1 MNMQSNALRGEY
13 MQSIVD
19 KTMNEIHD
27 DLLTVFGPGAADAFI
42 VKDGKPYYTR
52 DGLEVLESLT
62 FDNRLSETI
71 RTIIYQASRRQGDI
85 AGDGTTTLIMF
96 YTNLYRLFRKYAYCM
111 NLTATELRQVWNN
124 VVALIN
130 KELSKNSVEMT
141 DEYLK
146 GMLFTC
152 TQDADLSAKIYHT
165 LKEPILNGAYIIPT
179 KSNIESDFEVET
191 YQQPLI
197 KATRQWALKPIR
209 PVEMN
214 TIIFHCNGMLDIAH
228 SEILYGLGCL
238 NVQDKEGGKK
248 DLTIVILC
256 NGITE
261 ATRRSTKEL
270 ISLIKTKNIDT
281 TIMNNVAIYTLDNYR
296 TMDGNMI
303 EDLSTILTD
312 EEGIGGLVNSLTF
325 ESLLYQSLYVAT
337 FENFEP
343 IEDLAT
349 FDCDLRFIDKIHMMV
364 LRSYRADF
372 DDAEGIRLYKQ
383 LGPVAQ
389 ARYDSLREAIKTEK
403 STVAKYQYQK
413 RLKTVYGQFI
423 EVQVGSKLLKE
434 SQRKYELVLDAI
446 VSSAEAVRYGVL
458 SENSIL
464 KTIKVLVNYIN
475 DVDMTTPEFK
485 VFYMLTIALGKTA
498 YDLIKNVYPSIDKD
512 ICGFSELM
520 TMEGRFFN
528 HTIDGYDYKDS
539 DMIGCIYNMIG
550 YIMASDISL
559 FNLYSKSFLQA
570 LPLNPIMET
579 KSVTFSDPDAKTR
592 YDITAKTRYDTAKE
606 VYEKNMIRKVEVD
619 DQEISINTSI
629 VEPVSIMT
637 NIMENSFTPIELALS
652 KTFHVADFMGNYL

>member
-13 MQSIVD
+13 MQTIVD
-19 KTMNEIHD
+19 KTVNEIHD

-96 YTNLYRLFRKYAYCM
+96 YTNLYHLFRKYAYCM
-111 NLTATELRQVWNN
+111 NLTATELRRVWND
-124 VVALIN
+124 VVTVIN

-197 KATRQWALKPIR
+197 KATRQWALKPIK
-209 PVEMN
+209 PIEMN

-281 TIMNNVAIYTLDNYR
+281 SIMNNVAIYTLDNYR

-349 FDCDLRFIDKIHMMV
+349 FDCDLRFIDKIHLMV

-372 DDAEGIRLYKQ
+372 DDAEGIRLYKP

-389 ARYDSLREAIKTEK
+389 ARYDKLREAIKTEK

-413 RLKTVYGQFI
+413 RLKNVYGQFI

-464 KTIKVLVNYIN
+464 KTIKVLVEYMNTM
-475 DVDMTTPEFK
+475 DTTTPEFK
-485 VFYMLTIALGKTA
+485 VCYMLTIALGKTA
-498 YDLIKNVYPSIDKD
+498 YELVKNVHPSIDKD
-512 ICGFSELM
+512 ICGFGELM
-520 TMEGRFFN
+520 VMEGKFFN
-528 HTIDGYDYKDS
+528 YTIDRYDHKDS
-539 DMIGCIYNMIG
+539 DMIGSIHNMVG

-559 FNLYSKSFLQA
+559 FNLYSESFLQA

-579 KSVTFSDPDAKTR
+579 KSVTFSDPDAK
-592 YDITAKTRYDTAKE
+592 ARYDTAKE